1 MGFLQ
6 KKTNEGF
13 LRKRVRL
20 LKNEFFAN
28 VGGFWK
34 YILAFGISPFVILL
48 ILDEKG
54 AFTSLDESDFIFL
67 EIFLKYTFIP
77 LFEFINSIFPQ
88 KDYFR
93 LIALFLS
100 LAIFFSITFYLIKF
114 ILIVIHDY
122 ISSKLSKKDVCW
134 HEEFDY

>member
-6 KKTNEGF
+6 KKANEGF

-28 VGGFWK
+28 VGSFWK

-54 AFTSLDESDFIFL
+54 AFDSIDENSLIF
-67 EIFLKYTFIP
+67 FKHFFNYTFVP
-77 LFEFINSIFPQ
+77 LFELINSILPM
-88 KDYFR
+88 KDWG
-93 LIALFLS
+93 LLTIPLS
-100 LAIFFSITFYLIKF
+100 IAIFFSITFYSIKF

>member
-6 KKTNEGF
+6 KKANEGF

-54 AFTSLDESDFIFL
+54 AFDSIDENSLIF
-67 EIFLKYTFIP
+67 FKHFFNYTFVP
-77 LFEFINSIFPQ
+77 LFELINSILPM
-88 KDYFR
+88 KDWG
-93 LIALFLS
+93 LLTIPLS
-100 LAIFFSITFYLIKF
+100 IAIFFSITFYSIKF

>member
-6 KKTNEGF
+6 KKTDEGF
-13 LRKRVRL
+13 LRKRARL

-54 AFTSLDESDFIFL
+54 TFDSIDENSSSGWRKEFLD
-67 EIFLKYTFIP
+67 
-77 LFEFINSIFPQ
+77 
-88 KDYFR
+88 
-93 LIALFLS
+93 IAKKLLS
-100 LAIFFSITFYLIKF
+100 PKNGKKSWRNT
-114 ILIVIHDY
+114 
-122 ISSKLSKKDVCW
+122 ISR
-134 HEEFDY
+134 F

>member
-6 KKTNEGF
+6 KKTDEGF
-13 LRKRVRL
+13 LRKRARL

-54 AFTSLDESDFIFL
+54 AFDSIDESNFIFL
-67 EIFLKYTFIP
+67 EIFLKYTFVP
-77 LFEFINSIFPQ
+77 LFELINSILPM
-88 KDYFR
+88 KDWG
-93 LIALFLS
+93 LLTIPLS
-100 LAIFFSITFYLIKF
+100 IAIFFSITFYLIKYSLNQIQN
-114 ILIVIHDY
+114 IL
-122 ISSKLSKKDVCW
+122 
-134 HEEFDY
+134 

>member
-6 KKTNEGF
+6 KKTDEGF
-13 LRKRVRL
+13 LRKRARL

-34 YILAFGISPFVILL
+34 YILAFGISPFVILS

-54 AFTSLDESDFIFL
+54 AFDSIDENSLIF
-67 EIFLKYTFIP
+67 FKHFFNYTFVP
-77 LFEFINSIFPQ
+77 LFELINSILPM
-88 KDYFR
+88 KDWG
-93 LIALFLS
+93 LLTIPLS
-100 LAIFFSITFYLIKF
+100 IAIFFSITFYSIKF

>member
-28 VGGFWK
+28 VGSFWK

-54 AFTSLDESDFIFL
+54 AFDSIDENSLIF
-67 EIFLKYTFIP
+67 FKHFFNYTFVP
-77 LFEFINSIFPQ
+77 LFELINSILPM
-88 KDYFR
+88 KDWG
-93 LIALFLS
+93 LLTIPLS
-100 LAIFFSITFYLIKF
+100 IAIFFSITFYSIKF